1 MIRQYSEQQ
10 QMPNSMRD
18 KSYGFAFRAFAPA
31 LNGKLYRA
39 DEQVSLV
46 AKLSV
51 DLVVKLPGCGEL
63 GKIGKPAIQHALYIV
78 GCIT

>member
-18 KSYGFAFRAFAPA
+18 KLYGFAFRAFAPA
-31 LNGKLYRA
+31 LNVKLYRA

-51 DLVVKLPGCGEL
+51 DFVVKLPGCGEL
-63 GKIGKPAIQHALYIV
+63 GKIGKPTI
-78 GCIT
+78 